1 MHTYLENIG
10 TCEGQTATVKGWVAN
25 KRTSKGLVF
34 IVLRDG
40 TGFCQ
45 CVASAEV
52 LSEGEFQAAETLTL
66 ESSVS
71 FRGKV
76 VKDDRQIGG
85 YELQVSGVEVI
96 QQAEEFPIAKRKGE
110 EHGVDFLMDNR
121 HLWLR
126 TQKQWAVLKVRNAV
140 KHAINNYFQERGFLQ
155 LDSPIF
161 TGNAAEG
168 TTTLFETDFYGQP
181 AYLAQTGQL
190 YGEAGAMAF
199 GKIYTF
205 GPTFRA
211 EKSKTRRHLSEFWM
225 IEPEMAFYNNEMNM
239 DLIEDFIRTVVL
251 EILEKCRFELE
262 LLDRDTTALKKVT
275 EPFPRIS
282 YDDAVAILRGEKAV
296 NGRTSI
302 ELLEGEYRQTEREIG
317 EKEAEIAERERAMAG
332 PGMKKGERNFNQ
344 NRVDRLKAEIKDLRE
359 NLSNIPQ
366 WMESARGFEHGED
379 LGGSDETVLT
389 RLFDAPVM
397 VYNWP
402 KKIKAFYMKEV
413 EGKPDYVK
421 GVDVLAP
428 EGYGEI
434 VGGSERESDKDKL
447 IQGIRD
453 HGLPMEAFEWY
464 IDLRR
469 YGSVP
474 HAGFGLGL
482 ERFVSWI
489 AGVKHVREVI
499 PFARMYGRLFP

>member
-10 TCEGQTATVKGWVAN
+10 SYAGQTTTVKGWVAN
-25 KRTSKGLVF
+25 KRTGKSLVF

-45 CVASAEV
+45 CVVNADEV
-52 LSEGEFQAAETLTL
+52 SEDQFAAAEALTL

-71 FRGKV
+71 FEGIV
-76 VKDDRQIGG
+76 VKDEKQVGG
-85 YELQVSGVEVI
+85 HELQVSDVKVI
-96 QQAEEFPIAKRKGE
+96 QQAEEYPIAKRKGE
-110 EHGVDFLMDNR
+110 EHGVDFLMDKR
-121 HLWLR
+121 HLWIR
-126 TQKQWAVLKVRNAV
+126 SQKQWAVLKIRNAV
-140 KHAINNYFQERGFLQ
+140 KHAINNYFQDKGFLQ
-155 LDSPIF
+155 MDSPIF

-168 TTTLFETDFYGQP
+168 TTELFETDFYGQP

-190 YGEAGAMAF
+190 YGEAAAMAF
-199 GKIYTF
+199 GKVYTF

-239 DLIEDFIRTVVL
+239 DLIEDFIRSVATT
-251 EILEKCRFELE
+251 IIDKCQFELDI
-262 LLDRDTTALKKVT
+262 LDRDLEALKKVNNT
-275 EPFPRIS
+275 FPRIS
-282 YDDAVAILRGEKAV
+282 YDEAVAILKGDQAV
-296 NGRTSI
+296 NGQTSMQ
-302 ELLEGEYRQTEREIG
+302 LLENELKVTIQSIQDNETEID
-317 EKEAEIAERERAMAG
+317 ERMATLQQ
-332 PGMKKGERNFNQ
+332 PGIKKGVRNFNQ
-344 NRVDRLKAEIKDLRE
+344 NKIDRLKADIKELNE
-359 NLSNIPQ
+359 QKNNIPQ
-366 WMESARGFEHGED
+366 WMESAQGFVQGAD

-389 RLFDAPVM
+389 KLFDAPVM

-413 EGKPDYVK
+413 DGQPDYVK

-434 VGGSERESDKDKL
+434 VGGSERESDKDIL
-447 IQGIRD
+447 IQGIKD